1 MPFSDIHRWQAG
13 FQLNWGSR
21 ILQCEENCG
30 VLWCENSLEWHLWY
44 GQTLVK
50 PPRLNCMKQ
59 GGRHNIITMIIS
71 ILPHPQNATGY
82 YQTFIVLSYCTSLFF
97 LFIRHCFGTTPFYSA
112 VSELCRCNVSACLN
126 KKKKKKKKAWKKCN
140 PNHLIFAC
148 WMSESQKKPS
158 RSANNDNWTA

>member
-21 ILQCEENCG
+21 TLQCEENCG
-30 VLWCENSLEWHLWY
+30 LLWCENSLEWHLWY

-50 PPRLNCMKQ
+50 PPRLNWMKQ

-71 ILPHPQNATGY
+71 ILPLPQNATGH
-82 YQTFIVLSYCTSLFF
+82 YQTFIVLSHCTSLFL

-112 VSELCRCNVSACLN
+112 VSELCRCFSSWMFLHAWTRKR
-126 KKKKKKKKAWKKCN
+126 KKKLERN

-148 WMSESQKKPS
+148 
-158 RSANNDNWTA
+158 